1 MNPKGTHMD
10 SIFADIVGNEWVQ
23 QTSEEILSLGAAQP
37 RLRVMPATAEQTAA
51 VLHAASEN
59 RLTVIPVGS
68 GSHLD
73 LGNPPQRADILLST
87 ERLNSITEYEAADLT
102 AAAGAGCTLG
112 AFNAHLEPH
121 RQLLPWDPAGGDRR
135 TLGGIASIGRNGPL
149 RLGFGQPRDWIL
161 GIEVATTDGKVVRS
175 GGRVVKNVAG
185 YDLTRLF
192 VGSLGTLG
200 VITSLNVKV
209 RPQPA
214 TELSAVIRSND
225 RNALWKL
232 ASATLA
238 HDIMPVALELA
249 SADAARAAGIDV
261 VGRADL
267 LCVRFAGEDSDVRE
281 QMLAFEALATEHR
294 LHAPEHI
301 GFESVQ
307 ALWTGLTDLPARGA
321 PVVLK
326 ISVPPT
332 KLPDASSDTIA
343 ELSAIMEEVSYIA
356 SPAFGT
362 LHLLLDGVI
371 DDARIDTLAASIA
384 SLRNSVAEE
393 HGELTILRA
402 PNTLKQRVNVWSTV
416 GSSERLMIATKRLFD
431 PHGTLNPGRFVAGI

>member
-1 MNPKGTHMD
+1 MD
-10 SIFADIVGNEWVQ
+10 SIFADIIGNEWVQ
-23 QTSEEILSLGAAQP
+23 QTSTEFPSLGSSQP
-37 RLRVMPATAEQTAA
+37 QLRVMPATAEQTAA

-59 RLTVIPVGS
+59 GLAIIPIGS
-68 GSHLD
+68 QSHLD
-73 LGNPPQRADILLST
+73 LGNPPLRADILLST
-87 ERLNSITEYEAADLT
+87 ERLNSISEYEPADLT

-112 AFNAHLEPH
+112 AFNTHLEPH
-121 RQLLPWDPAGGDRR
+121 RQLLPWDPPGGDRR
-135 TLGGIASIGRNGPL
+135 TLGGIASVGRNGPL

-200 VITSLNVKV
+200 VITSFNVKV

-214 TELSAVIRSND
+214 TELSAVIRSTD

-238 HDIMPVALELA
+238 RDILPVALELA
-249 SADAARAAGIDV
+249 SADAARIAGIDV
-261 VGRADL
+261 IGRADL

-281 QMLAFEALATEHR
+281 QMLAFERLATEHG
-294 LHAPEHI
+294 LAAPEHI

-307 ALWTGLTDLPARGA
+307 ALWIGLTDLPTHGA
-321 PVVLK
+321 PIVLK
-326 ISVPPT
+326 VSVPPT
-332 KLPDASSDTIA
+332 KLLNTVSNAIA
-343 ELSAIMEEVSYIA
+343 DLSAIMEEVSYIA
-356 SPAFGT
+356 SPSFGT

-371 DDARIDTLAASIA
+371 DDARISTLATSVESI
-384 SLRNSVAEE
+384 RNSCSQNGGGV
-393 HGELTILRA
+393 TVVRA
-402 PNTLKQRVNVWSTV
+402 PVALKQRVNVWSAV

-431 PHGTLNPGRFVAGI
+431 PNGTLNPGRFVAGI

>member
-1 MNPKGTHMD
+1 MD
-10 SIFADIVGNEWVQ
+10 SVFADIVGNKWVQ
-23 QTSEEILSLGAAQP
+23 HTSEEIPSLGAAQP
-37 RLRVMPATAEQTAA
+37 RIRVMPSTAEQTAA
-51 VLHAASEN
+51 VLRAASEN
-59 RLTVIPVGS
+59 GIAVIPVGS
-68 GSHLD
+68 ASHLD
-73 LGNPPQRADILLST
+73 LGNPPKCADILLST
-87 ERLNSITEYEAADLT
+87 ERLNSITEYEPADLT

-112 AFNAHLEPH
+112 VFNTHLEPH

-161 GIEVATTDGKVVRS
+161 GIEVATVDGKVIRS

-200 VITSLNVKV
+200 VITSLNIKV

-214 TELSAVIRSND
+214 TELTAVIRCND

-232 ASATLA
+232 ATETLA
-238 HDIMPVALELA
+238 RDILPVALEIA

-267 LCVRFAGEDSDVRE
+267 LCVRFAGEDSDVRK
-281 QMLAFEALATEHR
+281 QILAFEALASEHG
-294 LHAPEHI
+294 LSAPEHI
-301 GFESVQ
+301 GFESLQ
-307 ALWTGLTDLPARGA
+307 ALWTGLTDLPARA
-321 PVVLK
+321 PIVLK

-332 KLPDASSDTIA
+332 KLPGTSSSIIA
-343 ELSAIMEEVSYIA
+343 EFSAVMEEVSCIA

-371 DDARIDTLAASIA
+371 DDARCETLAASIA
-384 SLRNSVAEE
+384 STRNSITAE

-402 PNTLKQRVNVWSTV
+402 PNALKQHVNVWSPVRT
-416 GSSERLMIATKRLFD
+416 SERLMKATKRLFD
-431 PHGTLNPGRFVAGI
+431 PHGILNPGRFVAEI